1 MALPNSGVLKWS
13 AIQTE
18 FGGSNPVKLSEYY
31 GRDTL
36 PSSGLIKASDFY
48 GTSDTITLTSWGTL
62 GSIPTSTGYSPPGGA
77 IAQQTG
83 NGLYYEFEAEPEPG
97 STYWQS
103 SGSATFQATGVFA
116 ALPDITSA
124 DAGKTLRGPAVFSIS
139 VGGTPNSNG
148 VRATLSGPRSSSL
161 NSPTQPGVNAT
172 NVTVAFAISAANGG
186 TLTGVNIGLA
196 TISATTFFA
205 ASAKLILDSDPT
217 LFTVS

>member
-1 MALPNSGVLKWS
+1 MALPSSGVLKWS

-18 FGGSNPVKLSEYY
+18 FGGTNPIKLSEYY

-62 GSIPTSTGYSPPGGA
+62 DSIPTNTGYSPPGGA
-77 IAQQTG
+77 AAQQTG
-83 NGLYYEFEAEPEPG
+83 SGLYYEFEAAPQD
-97 STYWQS
+97 TYWQS

-148 VRATLSGPRSSSL
+148 VRGTVSGPVSSSL
-161 NSPTQPGVNAT
+161 NSPTQPGVNST
-172 NVTVAFAISAANGG
+172 NVTVAFTISAANGG

-196 TISATTFFA
+196 TMSATTFFE
-205 ASAKLILDSDPT
+205 ASAKLILDNDPT
-217 LFTVS
+217 KFTVS